1 MIFSYSIIMY
11 PLKDFLQYAATV
23 AYYKNS
29 SFEEII
35 PLSISYQIFFDE
47 IVWKFLLYILSKTLL
62 SPAIVIYLI
71 ALASFL
77 IIITSVHKFAG
88 VLVTSILFLNPI
100 IQNLVLS
107 QLRSSLV
114 CAILCLALTKSKSR
128 LILLTPFIHFSSYIY
143 LIAMCF
149 SKNFNKYQDLLLN
162 SLFFLII
169 FTVLCYIR
177 LNIPTGI
184 IRLTLV
190 NNISY
195 AFKIAILSIPILY
208 FLISIFKFR
217 RQDYFGSF
225 LIYIILAIIFSPFL
239 HTDISRLYSI
249 VLPIITIYI
258 YRLNNPLLN
267 LIFSI
272 YMALTSLLFCFLKF
286 NT

>member
-11 PLKDFLQYAATV
+11 PQKDLLQYIATV
-23 AYYKNS
+23 ARYKNS

-62 SPAIVIYLI
+62 SPAIVTYLI

-88 VLVTSILFLNPI
+88 VFVTSILFLNPI

-195 AFKIAILSIPILY
+195 AFKIAILSIPVLY
-208 FLISIFKFR
+208 FLISIFR

-272 YMALTSLLFCFLKF
+272 YIALTSLIFCFLKF